1 MEKTVFRTTLPRAE
15 CERALDAALE
25 TERTDFEHGGRYR
38 AESPVTGWVM
48 GRLFRLAVSGRASG
62 KSYATRL
69 LYGWLGKDGAVTCL
83 ELASLHDPAIT
94 AALCIFALF
103 LVSAL
108 DGAPWLARLGA
119 GLGGLSGVAGSWH
132 DRRRITVPA
141 LRIRALVAARGRNAI
156 IRSVRPKGLCPL
168 ETRDFL
174 KKIE

>member
-15 CERALDAALE
+15 CESALDAALE

-119 GLGGLSGVAGSWH
+119 AAALFVLQALAGFLESLAH
-132 DRRRITVPA
+132 GMTDGELQYRLCEFVRSS
-141 LRIRALVAARGRNAI
+141 LRAEG
-156 IRSVRPKGLCPL
+156 
-168 ETRDFL
+168 TQ
-174 KKIE
+174 

>member
-62 KSYATRL
+62 KSHATRL

-108 DGAPWLARLGA
+108 DGAVRTAS
-119 GLGGLSGVAGSWH
+119 LGGLSGVAGSWH